1 MLTVTAIT
9 EVNKHWHV
17 TKTPRAHY
25 CNLVSSPKAEGGALL
40 TVPKHSTS
48 PLLGFCPIT
57 HVCIL
62 FFLLQHK
69 VGSVGSA
76 FSSAYR
82 LRGADISH
90 CLRLCTPVTRWSQAL
105 TDHLCGPTR
114 DSGRLHTAW
123 QESEKCRAWRLFSTL
138 HTSFFAHHSA
148 TWLDL
153 QNLDSGNETLRA
165 PTLCAYLSYSVWLC
179 LLLMEQ

>member
-1 MLTVTAIT
+1 MWQTPPGLITVTWCQ
-9 EVNKHWHV
+9 VQKQRVVLSSLSPN
-17 TKTPRAHY
+17 TPPLH
-25 CNLVSSPKAEGGALL
+25 CWVSVQSRMF
-40 TVPKHSTS
+40 V
-48 PLLGFCPIT
+48 FF
-57 HVCIL
+57 

-90 CLRLCTPVTRWSQAL
+90 CLGLCTPVTMWSQAL

-123 QESEKCRAWRLFSTL
+123 QECEKCRAWRLFSSL

-153 QNLDSGNETLRA
+153 QNLDSGNEILRA
-165 PTLCAYLSYSVWLC
+165 PTLCSYLSYSVWLC